1 MGGWLTDVRSSAI
14 ALARRIV
21 GGPGIEWTLD
31 RALARLAQRVRVE
44 TIVDVGAST
53 GIWTIHA
60 QRHLEVSRALLIE
73 AQGEAH
79 EPALRALRQKQPWVE
94 YVIAAA
100 GDHVG
105 EIHFDTED
113 PFGGAAGRTSF
124 GPTDRVV
131 PMTTIDVE
139 VAQRALPPPYLL
151 KLDTHGFEA
160 EILAGARDTLRQTAA
175 LVVEAYN
182 FELRPGVMRFPE
194 LCQYLE
200 EIGFRCIDLIDPM
213 HRPKD
218 SVFWQVDL
226 VFVPESRPE
235 LQDPNYS

>member
-1 MGGWLTDVRSSAI
+1 MGGWLTDVRSSTI

-31 RALARLAQRVRVE
+31 RALARLAGRVRVE

-53 GIWTIHA
+53 GLWTLKA
-60 QRHLEVSRALLIE
+60 QRHLKASRALLIE

-79 EPALRALRQKQPWVE
+79 EAALRTLSKQRPGVE

-105 EIHFDTED
+105 EIHFNADD
-113 PFGGAAGRTSF
+113 PFSGAASQTSF
-124 GPTDRVV
+124 GPKDRVV
-131 PMTTIDVE
+131 PMTTIDAE
-139 VAQRALPPPYLL
+139 VARFDLPSPYLV

-160 EILAGARDTLRQTAA
+160 EILSGARETLRETVA

-194 LCQYLE
+194 LCRYLE
-200 EIGFRCIDLIDPM
+200 ESGFRCIDLIDPM

-218 SVFWQVDL
+218 DVLWQMDL
-226 VFVPESRPE
+226 VFVPASRPE
-235 LQDPNYS
+235 LQDANYA